1 MIYAFGDADKSK
13 VNLGN
18 AADLPYSDETLI
30 DNIKKVKA
38 KTEYTTLVSGSNN
51 FTVTRSTLLQY
62 SDLQIT
68 CIANDYG
75 NYAIASQAVSISRFL
90 ALFNTQSTEVTF
102 YIGNGVFRSNLRVTY
117 SNNTFT
123 FHNDMAETLD
133 HIVNPT
139 YYICAK

>member
-1 MIYAFGDADKSK
+1 MIHAFDDDKSK

-18 AADLPYSDETLI
+18 IENLPYSNETLI
-30 DNIKKVKA
+30 NNIKKVKE
-38 KTEYTTLVSGSNN
+38 KTEYTTLVSGSDN
-51 FTVTRSTLLQY
+51 FTVARSTLLQY

-75 NYAIASQAVSISRFL
+75 NYAIASQTVSISRFL
-90 ALFNTQSTEVTF
+90 TLFNTQNTEVIF

-133 HIVNPT
+133 HVVNPT
-139 YYICAK
+139 YHISAR